1 MLSSKEIQNSFY
13 DLVICKDEDPFV
25 DKTDLIAD
33 LNKCLAKSQKKFKAV
48 TRPRRFGKTVTAE
61 MLRLYYSK
69 DYNLEEV
76 KEIFADLKIAQD
88 PSFLE
93 HLNKYTVI
101 YLDMNDINS
110 DYETY
115 INPSSEHIIGVDSFV
130 DFIQYFAI
138 ESLKENDT
146 FKDVIEKSKFVSN
159 VGLAKVVKI
168 LNKNLGEK
176 FICIIDEWD
185 LIFRNFIDD
194 VELQKQFIE
203 LLNGLFKATE
213 AGNCFSLVYMTGI
226 LPIKKYES
234 HSLLNNFKEYNMLEP
249 LAYAK
254 YFGFTDDEV
263 KELVKKYNTSLTYDN
278 LKEWYDGYKLEGLE
292 IYNPYSVYNA
302 IVDNRTL
309 CYFNTT
315 ASNKDAEQL
324 INLNVYGLYDD
335 ILKLTSGQKVPFSS
349 KQFENNLTK
358 IESRDDVYCL
368 LTCLGYLACIDL
380 PSDYK
385 DELDKLNNIS
395 EDAVKDY
402 NKLAFIPNKEIETIF
417 EGFKKGES
425 WKKTLESIKLAK
437 EVANALTQMDE
448 ETVQN
453 IFNKYYLSEKVAK
466 NDRRKEAILR
476 KAFVDVLNPYAEN
489 KYAIKQEDSAGLGF
503 ADAIYYP
510 LPFTNIKP
518 NFPIIIEFKVNKS
531 LDVAL
536 NQIIARQYYESCSEL
551 YKDIILV
558 GLNYNSKDRKCEC
571 KITKYSDL
579 EPNLK

>member
-48 TRPRRFGKTVTAE
+48 TRPRRFGKTVTAR
-61 MLRLYYSK
+61 MLELYYSNNFDPK
-69 DYNLEEV
+69 EV
-76 KEIFADLKIAQD
+76 KEIFAGLKISQD

-101 YLDMNDINS
+101 YWDMNLMNGFYKEELDNN
-110 DYETY
+110 D
-115 INPSSEHIIGVDSFV
+115 NKNVNFV
-130 DFIQYFAI
+130 
-138 ESLKENDT
+138 K
-146 FKDVIEKSKFVSN
+146 VIKSKTIEILRKNKKFNEVLSKN
-159 VGLAKVVKI
+159 PKI
-168 LNKNLGEK
+168 GEYSLMSAIIELNEKLGER

-185 LIFRNFIDD
+185 LIFRNFKDD
-194 VELQKQFIE
+194 LKLQYDFIE
-203 LLNGLFKATE
+203 LLNDLFKAET

-309 CYFNTT
+309 CYLNTT

-531 LDVAL
+531 SDVAL

>member
-48 TRPRRFGKTVTAE
+48 TRPRRFGKTVTAR
-61 MLRLYYSK
+61 MLELYYSNNFDPK
-69 DYNLEEV
+69 EV
-76 KEIFADLKIAQD
+76 KEIFAGLKISQD

-101 YLDMNDINS
+101 YWDMNLMNGFYKEELDNN
-110 DYETY
+110 D
-115 INPSSEHIIGVDSFV
+115 NKNVNFV
-130 DFIQYFAI
+130 
-138 ESLKENDT
+138 K
-146 FKDVIEKSKFVSN
+146 VIKSKTIEILRKNKKFNEVLSKN
-159 VGLAKVVKI
+159 PKI
-168 LNKNLGEK
+168 GEYSLMSAIIELNEKLGER

-185 LIFRNFIDD
+185 LIFRNFKDD
-194 VELQKQFIE
+194 LKLQYDFIE
-203 LLNGLFKATE
+203 LLNDLFKAET

-417 EGFKKGES
+417 EGFKKSES

-531 LDVAL
+531 SDVAL

>member
-1 MLSSKEIQNSFY
+1 QNSFY

-33 LNKCLAKSQKKFKAV
+33 LNKCLDKSQKKFKAV

-130 DFIQYFAI
+130 DFIQYFTI

-234 HSLLNNFKEYNMLEP
+234 HSLLNNFDEYNMLEP
-249 LAYAK
+249 FDYAK
-254 YFGFTDDEV
+254 YFGFTDEEV
-263 KELVKKYNTSLTYDN
+263 KELVKKYNTSLTYED
-278 LKEWYDGYKLEGLE
+278 LKEWYDGYKLEGME
-292 IYNPYSVYNA
+292 IYNPYSVFKA
-302 IVDNRTL
+302 ITKRRTF

-315 ASNKDAEQL
+315 ASNEDVDKIIDT
-324 INLNVYGLYDD
+324 NLYELYDD
-335 ILKLTSGQKVPFSS
+335 VQKLVDGQKVPFSS
-349 KQFENNLTK
+349 SKFENNITQIK
-358 IESRDDVYCL
+358 SRDDVYCIL
-368 LTCLGYLACIDL
+368 VCLGYLACIDL
-380 PSDYK
+380 PADYIK
-385 DELDKLNNIS
+385 ELDNYRKIAGNAI
-395 EDAVKDY
+395 KKF
-402 NKLAFIPNKEIETIF
+402 NKLAFIPNKEIMTIF
-417 EGFKKGES
+417 EQYTIDSET
-425 WKKTLESIKLAK
+425 WKKTLESINKAK
-437 EVANALTQMDE
+437 KITLSLLQMDE
-448 ETVQN
+448 ERVAKDFTE
-453 IFNKYYLSEKVAK
+453 FYLSGFIAK
-466 NDRRKEAILR
+466 NDRTREANLR
-476 KAFVDVLNPYAEN
+476 LAFITFLKPYTEN
-489 KYAIKQEDSAGLGF
+489 NYTVKPDESAGLGY
-503 ADAIYYP
+503 ADLVYYP

-518 NFPIIIEFKVNKS
+518 NFPIIIEFKIDKNT
-531 LDVAL
+531 DIAL
-536 NQIIARQYYESCSEL
+536 KQIKDRQYYEDCIPS

-558 GLNYNSKDRKCEC
+558 AINYNSKAKKCEC

>member
-1 MLSSKEIQNSFY
+1 MESQSVIQNSFY

-33 LNKCLAKSQKKFKAV
+33 LNKCLDKSQKKFKAV
-48 TRPRRFGKTVTAE
+48 TRPRRFGKTVTAR
-61 MLRLYYSK
+61 MLELYYSK
-69 DYNLEEV
+69 NYDPEVV
-76 KEIFADLKIAQD
+76 KEIFKGLKISQD

-101 YLDMNDINS
+101 YWDMNLMNGFYKEELDNN
-110 DYETY
+110 D
-115 INPSSEHIIGVDSFV
+115 NKNVNFV
-130 DFIQYFAI
+130 
-138 ESLKENDT
+138 K
-146 FKDVIEKSKFVSN
+146 VIKSKTIEILRKNKKFNEVLSKN
-159 VGLAKVVKI
+159 PKI
-168 LNKNLGEK
+168 GEYSLMSAIIELNEKLGER

-185 LIFRNFIDD
+185 LIFRNFKDD
-194 VELQKQFIE
+194 LKLQYDFIE
-203 LLNGLFKATE
+203 LLNDLFKAET

-531 LDVAL
+531 SDVAL